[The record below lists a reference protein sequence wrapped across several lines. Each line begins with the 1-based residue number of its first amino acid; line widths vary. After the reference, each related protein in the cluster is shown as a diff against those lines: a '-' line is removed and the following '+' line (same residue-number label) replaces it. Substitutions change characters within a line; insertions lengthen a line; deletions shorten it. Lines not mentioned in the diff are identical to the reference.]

1 MRTTEVDR
9 GGHSF
14 EGLSISLWSSLFFHM
29 TVLIDRV
36 PLFFLYQILVFMYIF
51 FFILLIVCWALR
63 MLLIMTYNDVAST
76 LAKTVLIHMI
86 HRVCKTR
93 LIIKIFHFTQVL
105 NSLIYSQAVQC
116 GCDKI

>member
-36 PLFFLYQILVFMYIF
+36 PLFFLYEILVFMYIF
-51 FFILLIVCWALR
+51 FYFIDSLLGSKNAPD
-63 MLLIMTYNDVAST
+63 NDV
-76 LAKTVLIHMI
+76 
-86 HRVCKTR
+86 
-93 LIIKIFHFTQVL
+93 
-105 NSLIYSQAVQC
+105 
-116 GCDKI
+116 

>member
-51 FFILLIVCWALR
+51 FFYFIDSLLGSKNAPD
-63 MLLIMTYNDVAST
+63 NDV
-76 LAKTVLIHMI
+76 
-86 HRVCKTR
+86 
-93 LIIKIFHFTQVL
+93 
-105 NSLIYSQAVQC
+105 
-116 GCDKI
+116 

>member
-36 PLFFLYQILVFMYIF
+36 PLFFLYEILVFMYIF
-51 FFILLIVCWALR
+51 FYFIDSLLSSKNAPD
-63 MLLIMTYNDVAST
+63 NDV
-76 LAKTVLIHMI
+76 
-86 HRVCKTR
+86 
-93 LIIKIFHFTQVL
+93 
-105 NSLIYSQAVQC
+105 
-116 GCDKI
+116 

>member
-51 FFILLIVCWALR
+51 FLF
-63 MLLIMTYNDVAST
+63 Y
-76 LAKTVLIHMI
+76 
-86 HRVCKTR
+86 
-93 LIIKIFHFTQVL
+93 
-105 NSLIYSQAVQC
+105 
-116 GCDKI
+116 